1 ESHPDGQDNAY
12 GVDSGSGV
20 NPPESPAFGSQSAYF
35 YLPGAYKQTLAQQI
49 SVPANNAT
57 YDVEAWVKVS
67 EDDAAKA
74 QMTVNNYDSGEGQ
87 TIDLVA
93 DNVWHYVSIKDVKVT
108 TGNINTSFQMDS
120 PGGTSIHIDNV
131 RVMSGTK

>member
-1 ESHPDGQDNAY
+1 
-12 GVDSGSGV
+12 
-20 NPPESPAFGSQSAYF
+20 
-35 YLPGAYKQTLAQQI
+35 
-49 SVPANNAT
+49 
-57 YDVEAWVKVS
+57 
-67 EDDAAKA
+67 
-74 QMTVNNYDSGEGQ
+74 MTVNNYDSSDGQ

-131 RVMSGTK
+131 RVMPATK